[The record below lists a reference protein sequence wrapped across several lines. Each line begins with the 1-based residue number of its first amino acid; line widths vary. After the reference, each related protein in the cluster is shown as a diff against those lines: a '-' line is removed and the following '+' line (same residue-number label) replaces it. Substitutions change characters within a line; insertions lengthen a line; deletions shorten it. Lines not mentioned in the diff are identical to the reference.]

1 MQPARLTGITKGLE
15 HLVISLNG
23 NLPLV
28 IGRLENLDQKR
39 WEEEMRKSLGNESI
53 PEAFLH
59 PHYFS
64 IPDSHISRIHAFIG
78 KYGLEGITENYLIW
92 DLHSSNG
99 VYVNE
104 EGVESRY
111 LYENDVVSFGK
122 ITQGIAFKFNYQ
134 K

>member
-1 MQPARLTGITKGLE
+1 MQPARLACITAGLE

-28 IGRLENLDQKR
+28 IGRPENLDQKR
-39 WEEEMRKSLGNESI
+39 WKEEMKAVYLNQPI
-53 PEAFLH
+53 PESSLH

-64 IPDSHISRIHAFIG
+64 ISKPYISRIHAFIG
-78 KYGLEGITENYLIW
+78 KYGLEGITENYLIG
-92 DLHSSNG
+92 DLDSSNG

-104 EGVESRY
+104 ERVESSY
-111 LYENDVVSFGK
+111 LSENDIVSFGN
-122 ITQGIAFKFNYQ
+122 TRQGIAFKFNYE